1 MTDASGAEKKT
12 NKWLWPLLA
21 ALALVAVLAWAFN
34 RGADDGD
41 LSERMAS
48 DPVSRQDASGADRGA
63 PNPPAPSAAAL
74 VPDNAD
80 GNASVITEADA
91 ARVNGGTG
99 APNDGVAGSA
109 TAPTAAGQTA
119 PAPSGSDGRPTGQ

>member
-1 MTDASGAEKKT
+1 MTDHSEEKGKT

-21 ALALVAVLAWAFN
+21 ALVLVAILAWAFN
-34 RGADDGD
+34 QGADDGD

-48 DPVSRQDASGADRGA
+48 DPVSRQPINRGEPA
-63 PNPPAPSAAAL
+63 PPAAGVSTL

-91 ARVNGGTG
+91 ARQQAGTG
-99 APNDGVAGSA
+99 APNDGVAG
-109 TAPTAAGQTA
+109 TAGQA
-119 PAPSGSDGRPTGQ
+119 PPVATGSDARPANP

>member
-1 MTDASGAEKKT
+1 MTDNTQAKKKT

-21 ALALVAVLAWAFN
+21 ALVLVAILAYAFN
-34 RGADDGD
+34 RGADDGE

-48 DPVSRQDASGADRGA
+48 DPVSRQ
-63 PNPPAPSAAAL
+63 PNNPGEPAPPQEPVSTL

-91 ARVNGGTG
+91 ARRNQGAGT
-99 APNDGVAGSA
+99 PNDGVAG
-109 TAPTAAGQTA
+109 TAGQGA
-119 PAPSGSDGRPTGQ
+119 PVSTGSDAQPSGR

>member
-1 MTDASGAEKKT
+1 MTDHSQARKKT

-21 ALALVAVLAWAFN
+21 ALVLVAVLAWAFN

-48 DPVSRQDASGADRGA
+48 DPLSRETTGGNPSPPDRPVST
-63 PNPPAPSAAAL
+63 L

-91 ARVNGGTG
+91 LRTNPTPGADPSSDGVPG
-99 APNDGVAGSA
+99 APG
-109 TAPTAAGQTA
+109 A
-119 PAPSGSDGRPTGQ
+119 PAPANTQAPAR